1 MIEVEVS
8 VFIGSF
14 FFVKLEKG
22 IELEWIETITIIA
35 YTKRKR
41 APSKNRHNVES
52 WQRCNLFG
60 SSCLA
65 DYAAACVVV
74 LEQRERMATTNSI

>member
-8 VFIGSF
+8 VFVGSF
-14 FFVKLEKG
+14 LFVKLEKG
-22 IELEWIETITIIA
+22 IELEWIETITIISC
-35 YTKRKR
+35 TKRKR
-41 APSKNRHNVES
+41 ELHQKNRHNLES
-52 WQRCNLFG
+52 WQRCNLFD

-74 LEQRERMATTNSI
+74 VF